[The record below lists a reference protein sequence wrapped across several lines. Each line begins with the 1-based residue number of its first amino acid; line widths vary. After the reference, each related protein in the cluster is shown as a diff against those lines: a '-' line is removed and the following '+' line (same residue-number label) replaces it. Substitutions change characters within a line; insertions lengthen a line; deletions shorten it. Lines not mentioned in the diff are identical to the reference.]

1 MAAPDRATPHR
12 GSPHPAAPD
21 RAAEPADPARR
32 TIDEIVHA
40 ASWDRRVAGIRLI
53 PQRHGTGEHG
63 RIYAELAR
71 EVYVPQLAPDF
82 AYIHPAP
89 FYEPGYFRWV
99 YDTTVAATDGFRSVG
114 EEELALVLT
123 SEPRALLVLRTI
135 VGLTKEEFGHA
146 TALVGGAVGLPPV
159 SASKVDSMERRG
171 TTASAGQVQVA
182 ARTITQIMDGTLFGA
197 PSGELR
203 SKQDKPDTAEG
214 WASVRE
220 YASGGVPFALFLHQR
235 HYGGSFRQLLDA
247 TSSRRGNLIEDAVEA
262 LFTERGVSFVRTG
275 SHNQGEI
282 AERFE
287 VRVTPAPDFVVYD
300 DAGALRAMLECKA
313 TNNGGTAR
321 DKALRFARLREE
333 SVRLG
338 GVPLLAVLG
347 GMGWA
352 RVNDTL
358 GPVVRD
364 TDGRV
369 FTLATLDDMLSVAP
383 FPSLVR

>member
-1 MAAPDRATPHR
+1 VAEDAARATV
-12 GSPHPAAPD
+12 
-21 RAAEPADPARR
+21 
-32 TIDEIVHA
+32 DEIVTTA
-40 ASWDRRVAGIRLI
+40 GWDRRVAGIRLI
-53 PQRHGTGEHG
+53 PHRHGTAEHG

-71 EVYVPQLAPDF
+71 ELYVPALAPDF
-82 AYIHPAP
+82 AYIHSAP
-89 FYEPGYFRWV
+89 FYEPEYFQRV
-99 YDTTVAATDGFRSVG
+99 YAATYEATAGFTAVA
-114 EEELALVLT
+114 EDELAQVLA
-123 SEPRALLVLRTI
+123 SYPRALLVLRTI

-146 TALVGGAVGLPPV
+146 TALVGGAAGLAPV

-171 TTASAGQVQVA
+171 IAASAGQVQVA
-182 ARTITQIMDGTLFGA
+182 ARTLTQIMDGTLFGA
-197 PSGELR
+197 PHGELR
-203 SKQDKPDTAEG
+203 SKQDKPDTALG
-214 WASVRE
+214 WASVRS
-220 YASGGVPFALFLHQR
+220 YAHGGVPFALFLHQR
-235 HYGGSFRQLLDA
+235 HYGGAFRQLLDA
-247 TSSRRGNLIEDAVEA
+247 TSARRGDLIEEAVAA
-262 LFTERGVSFVRTG
+262 LFAERGVRFVRTG
-275 SHNQGEI
+275 AHNQGEI

-287 VRVTPAPDFVVYD
+287 VRVAPAPDFVVYD

-338 GVPLLAVLG
+338 GVPLFAVLG

-369 FTLATLDDMLSVAP
+369 FTLATLDELLTVAP
-383 FPSLVR
+383 FPALVPPGRPPG